1 MSQVPPTQSATPTY
15 TRRYEELPFPSLTHE
30 GFIGNGNRYAVQRLD
45 SANAPRAYYIG
56 YQILCIDPALQD
68 GALFYIWHAN
78 NMQQAYIHRRL
89 YTNSPN
95 CQRPLAHKVRAT
107 IASANPAKLVG
118 HSKTFDQIKNLE
130 FGSYGT

>member
-56 YQILCIDPALQD
+56 YQILYIDPALHD
-68 GALFYIWHAN
+68 GALLYTWHAN
-78 NMQQAYIHRRL
+78 NM
-89 YTNSPN
+89 
-95 CQRPLAHKVRAT
+95 
-107 IASANPAKLVG
+107 
-118 HSKTFDQIKNLE
+118 
-130 FGSYGT
+130 